1 MVNTSIQLPLKYS
14 RRGHCHNCFPFVSIY
29 GGMEQ
34 VQFHLNTSQEGGI
47 VIVAFH
53 LHQCMVE

>member
-14 RRGHCHNCFPFVSIY
+14 RRGHCHNCLPLVSIY

-34 VQFHLNTSQEGGI
+34 VQFHLGNSQEGGI
-47 VIVAFH
+47 VMVAFH
-53 LHQCMVE
+53 LYQRMVE